1 MSYLPALPSGAYIG
15 WLSWQRQ
22 GAMHQK
28 AFDNSAAQLRKADY
42 FRENISKA
50 VTAEA
55 LVSDRRLLDVALGAF
70 GLSDDLNSRFFIRK
84 VLEGGTL
91 KEGALA
97 LRLSDPRYR
106 ELAAAFGYGDF
117 SVPSTVLSD
126 FPDKILSAWR
136 ERSMEVTLSQVNE
149 PLRVALN
156 AQREL
161 PKIAEKKTT
170 SENTKWFS
178 IIGQPALRELFRKA
192 FNLPVAFGALNLDRQ
207 VAILSEKSEALLG
220 DPSPAQFTNPEKTE
234 KLIRRYLLQTD
245 RENVGAGSPSAATR
259 GSAALTLLSMGRR

>member
-1 MSYLPALPSGAYIG
+1 MSYVPALPAGAYMG
-15 WLSWQRQ
+15 WLAWQRQ
-22 GAMHQK
+22 GAVHQK
-28 AFDNSAAQLRKADY
+28 AFDNSAAQLRKEDY
-42 FRENISKA
+42 FRENIAKA
-50 VTAEA
+50 TTAEA
-55 LVSDRRLLDVALGAF
+55 LVADRRLLDVALGAF
-70 GLSDDLNSRFFIRK
+70 GLSDDINSRYFIRK

-106 ELAAAFGYGDF
+106 ELAATFGYGDF

-126 FPDKILSAWR
+126 FPERLLSAWK
-136 ERSMEVTLSQVNE
+136 ERSLEVTLSQVNE

-161 PKIAEKKTT
+161 SKIAEKKTT

-207 VAILSEKSEALLG
+207 VAILAEKSEALLG
-220 DPSPAQFTNPEKTE
+220 DRSPSQFGNPEKVD
-234 KLIRRYLLQTD
+234 KLIRRYLLRAD
-245 RENVGAGSPSAATR
+245 AENSGAGMTSGPIA
-259 GSAALTLLSMGRR
+259 GSTALALLTMRK